1 MSLIASYHLLR
12 EPLPFRAGFRNRTGA
27 SRRHVPPGFLSERRP
42 RPLSASRSLSPAS
55 FLSSV
60 AHGAGLP
67 APRPA
72 APASALAGC
81 GRAEPRGRWA
91 TARQF
96 PGKPPHQ
103 GLGRRGVRSPRRGNP
118 ARVRASLWEH
128 WPCPGRAVAELSTC
142 YGTTHGAEPLS
153 RQCCPGDKRTGQDRF
168 GLVCAALPSP
178 GRAPASGPAVGGTGL
193 RGALL
198 PRPSHTGASQGGDGR
213 TPSSRV
219 ESTAVGPRCLFSRH
233 VRRGSL

>member
-1 MSLIASYHLLR
+1 MRWQA
-12 EPLPFRAGFRNRTGA
+12 AGVQNPVAGG
-27 SRRHVPPGFLSERRP
+27 RRHV
-42 RPLSASRSLSPAS
+42 
-55 FLSSV
+55 SSQV
-60 AHGAGLP
+60 
-67 APRPA
+67 
-72 APASALAGC
+72 
-81 GRAEPRGRWA
+81 
-91 TARQF
+91 
-96 PGKPPHQ
+96 
-103 GLGRRGVRSPRRGNP
+103 SPRT
-118 ARVRASLWEH
+118 RASGDAACGHRAAGTRRAFVPACGSTGLV
-128 WPCPGRAVAELSTC
+128 PGRAVAELSTC

-213 TPSSRV
+213 TPSGRV